1 MIKLIEQAAFFA
13 KQSPKRVV
21 FPDALDKRVLCAAHC
36 LLEKGYAIP
45 ILLANPFELR
55 HYCHKN
61 QIKFDALTV
70 IDPAHSPLLDRFVA
84 AQMLLK
90 ADQSPE
96 SLKKQLADPLWFGAM
111 MLSEQEAD
119 FCIGGNLSSTSAF
132 LKAAIKIIG
141 LKEGIRTVSSI
152 FFMVPP
158 NSENVLGFADCVVVP
173 APTAEQ
179 LADIALA
186 AAESF
191 EKFTGKIPKV
201 AMLSFSTKGSAK
213 HSNAELV
220 RQATDLVKSHHPAL
234 CIDGE
239 LQFDAAFVPEVAA
252 QKVPDSSLGGCANVF
267 IFPDLSAGNIGYKI
281 AQRMGNYAAI
291 GPIIQGLKYSMHDL
305 SRGCSIDDIIQT
317 VLVAIKMAATRPAK
331 FDEHLREN
339 SDRI

>member
-13 KQSPKRVV
+13 KQSPNRVV
-21 FPDALDKRVLCAAHC
+21 FPDALDKRVLCAAHY
-36 LLEKGYAIP
+36 LLENGYAIP

-70 IDPAHSPLLDRFVA
+70 IDPAHSPLLDRFVES
-84 AQMLLK
+84 QMLIK

-96 SLKKQLADPLWFGAM
+96 NLKKQLADPLWFGAM
-111 MLSEQEAD
+111 MLSQKEAD

-141 LKEGIRTVSSI
+141 LKEGIRTVSSV
-152 FFMVPP
+152 FFMIPP
-158 NSENVLGFADCVVVP
+158 NSDNVLGFADCVVVP

-186 AAESF
+186 TAESF
-191 EKFTGKIPKV
+191 EQFTGEIPKV

-213 HSNAELV
+213 HSNAELI
-220 RQATDLVKSHHPAL
+220 RKATDLVKSHHPAL

-317 VLVAIKMAATRPAK
+317 VLVAIRMATTRPVK
-331 FDEHLREN
+331 FEEHLKRK
-339 SDRI
+339 

>member
-1 MIKLIEQAAFFA
+1 MIKLIEQAAFCA
-13 KQSPKRVV
+13 KQLPKRVV
-21 FPDALDKRVLCAAHC
+21 FPDALDKRVLCAAHY

-84 AQMLLK
+84 SQMLIQ

-96 SLKKQLADPLWFGAM
+96 NLKKQLAEPLWFGAM
-111 MLSEQEAD
+111 MLYQKEAD
-119 FCIGGNLSSTSAF
+119 FCIGGNLSSTSA
-132 LKAAIKIIG
+132 LLRAAIKIIG

-158 NSENVLGFADCVVVP
+158 NNENVLGFADCVVVP
-173 APTAEQ
+173 APTVEQ

-186 AAESF
+186 TAESF
-191 EKFTGKIPKV
+191 ERFTGEIPKV

-213 HSNAELV
+213 HGDAELI
-220 RQATDLVKSHHPAL
+220 RKATDLVKLRDPSL

-252 QKVPDSSLGGCANVF
+252 QKIPNGPLGGCANVF

-317 VLVAIKMAATRPAK
+317 VLVAIKMAGTHPAK
-331 FDEHLREN
+331 FDEHVVGN
-339 SDRI
+339 SSCI